1 MDTFKFEA
9 LESKQIFYVLFSW
22 QSQQFRF
29 NFWLS
34 LSLQNQKLL
43 EERNVSLMESV
54 SQLKEELR
62 ETTCQ
67 QAAKDREAREQQKG
81 LMELQNK
88 LSIAETMLQT
98 EKAVSLDLLTIIITF
113 ILT

>member
-1 MDTFKFEA
+1 M
-9 LESKQIFYVLFSW
+9 
-22 QSQQFRF
+22 
-29 NFWLS
+29 S
-34 LSLQNQKLL
+34 LL
-43 EERNVSLMESV
+43 ESV

-81 LMELQNK
+81 MMELQNK

-98 EKAVSLDLLTIIITF
+98 EKAVSLDLTRFNNNNELYSYTPGDVQSESI
-113 ILT
+113 

>member
-1 MDTFKFEA
+1 M
-9 LESKQIFYVLFSW
+9 
-22 QSQQFRF
+22 
-29 NFWLS
+29 
-34 LSLQNQKLL
+34 
-43 EERNVSLMESV
+43 SLMESV

-81 LMELQNK
+81 MMELQNK

-98 EKAVSLDLLTIIITF
+98 EKAVSIKGHDGATEQTLYSRDHAPNGEGREY
-113 ILT
+113 